1 MNLNSHWTSLLSC
14 IRIILC
20 LILSIIKL
28 KLTGVIL
35 SFWIEYCKE
44 VSLEISN
51 YSFFFKIFLEIINLE
66 VLFKIIPF
74 FKRLT
79 GLRSK
84 GSFQYEF
91 TLNIFKILMNGLQE
105 KLITRIL
112 YCWEHIVLT
121 DTVVQIHVI
130 KLEP

>member
-1 MNLNSHWTSLLSC
+1 MKIIDSHKEFFKFLENESGTTHFIIPIYCAEYKSLHESDISLLYVYS
-14 IRIILC
+14 I
-20 LILSIIKL
+20 LILFII
-28 KLTGVIL
+28 TFI
-35 SFWIEYCKE
+35 
-44 VSLEISN
+44 N
-51 YSFFFKIFLEIINLE
+51 FFFKIFLEIINLE

-112 YCWEHIVLT
+112 YC
-121 DTVVQIHVI
+121 
-130 KLEP
+130 